1 MKERLQIILDTNV
14 LVAALR
20 SKRGAANYLLE
31 LILTERWHI
40 NVSTPLLLEYE
51 EVLKRPEMAEFL
63 SPDLAD
69 ELIDGLC
76 TNAVCHDIFFL
87 WRSFVRDPND
97 AFVFELAVR
106 TNTDYLITF
115 NKKDFPASSE
125 FGVKL
130 ATPREFLDI
139 GGEKS

>member
-1 MKERLQIILDTNV
+1 MLESLLTN
-14 LVAALR
+14 
-20 SKRGAANYLLE
+20 G
-31 LILTERWHI
+31 WPI

-51 EVLKRPEMAEFL
+51 AVLKRPEMGEFL
-63 SPDLAD
+63 SNEFAD
-69 ELIDGLC
+69 EFIDGLC

-87 WRSFVRDPND
+87 WRLFVRDPDD

-106 TNTDYLITF
+106 TSSDYLITF

-130 ATPREFLDI
+130 VTPREFLEI
-139 GGEKS
+139 IGEKL